1 MRPPGPIL
9 TVGELTL
16 DDVVVEDGDVDWKQ
30 PGGGAL
36 YSAVGATLW
45 GGETAICST
54 VGRDYPD
61 ELLGELRY
69 AGIDTSAVR
78 RTTDCDSLG
87 LWLLYEASGARH
99 QVEKR
104 AGGTFQQLDAL
115 RPRATELATVPV
127 GVHLAPQS
135 SDGHATALED
145 FRDSPALVTLDLLV
159 EPYLDATPYTEPD
172 FLAGVDAFLPSTA
185 EVLELWG
192 HADIRAVRKE
202 LSRLGFDGV
211 LVIKRGPQ
219 GVDVAL
225 AGDVVRVPAPAVDV
239 LDVTGAGDAFCGG
252 FLAGLLATGD
262 PVAAAAHGVVSAS
275 FVVETRGAVAA
286 LASLD
291 DQRAGARLDRVLK
304 SLGAAS

>member
-1 MRPPGPIL
+1 M
-9 TVGELTL
+9 
-16 DDVVVEDGDVDWKQ
+16 VEDGDVDWKQ